1 MIDVTLAWR
10 PPTWRATSPHMFTE
24 ATTFTTRAPFVGSAG
39 AAPQPA
45 ITPASSS
52 PETKPET
59 VFITRIVAATA
70 LGRELPPGACARRG
84 AGMPDVMADEQS
96 TAELLRRLSE
106 QTTEL
111 ARKEIELAKLELQ
124 EKGRKA
130 GIGAGLFGG
139 AGALGFYALGA
150 FTAFLILVLDTAMAA
165 WLAALIVTVV
175 YGAIAGVLALQG
187 RTKVQEATPPVPEQA
202 VETTKEDVEWVKTRA
217 KAAR

>member
-1 MIDVTLAWR
+1 M
-10 PPTWRATSPHMFTE
+10 
-24 ATTFTTRAPFVGSAG
+24 
-39 AAPQPA
+39 
-45 ITPASSS
+45 
-52 PETKPET
+52 
-59 VFITRIVAATA
+59 
-70 LGRELPPGACARRG
+70 PG
-84 AGMPDVMADEQS
+84 VMADEQS

-150 FTAFLILVLDTAMAA
+150 FTAFLILVLATAMAA
-165 WLAALIVTVV
+165 WLAALIVTVM

-187 RTKVQEATPPVPEQA
+187 KTKVQEATPPVPEQA